1 MEKMVDIEKLLSEG
15 NNVKIKPQGWSMYPL
30 IVYGRDKVIIEPP
43 VAKRYKRGEVVLYR
57 RKTGILVL
65 HRIYK
70 TDSKGYYMV
79 GDNQTEIEGPIK
91 HSQIKGQMAA
101 VVRKDRVIPVSSPC
115 YKIYSKLWLILRPV
129 RPLIS
134 KIVHKIKNIK

>member
-57 RKTGILVL
+57 RETGILVL

-70 TDSKGYYMV
+70 TDSEGYYMV
-79 GDNQTEIEGPIK
+79 GDNQTEIEGPLRAD
-91 HSQIKGQMAA
+91 QIKGRMIK
-101 VVRKDRVIPVSSPC
+101 VIRKDKEISVNNVGYR
-115 YKIYSKLWLILRPV
+115 IYSRLWMWLRPC
-129 RPLIS
+129 RPVIG
-134 KIVHKIKNIK
+134 KVVHRLKGKK

>member
-57 RKTGILVL
+57 RETGILVL

-70 TDSKGYYMV
+70 TDSEGYYMV

-91 HSQIKGQMAA
+91 HAQIKGQMAA
-101 VVRKDRVIPVSSPC
+101 VVRKERVIPVSSPC
-115 YKIYSKLWLILRPV
+115 YKIYSNLWLILRPV